1 MEKGRGHRPGPPS
14 RDFIGPGDA
23 RIYVSPGAR
32 KETLRKRTFTA
43 AKAPGPRYAEL
54 RCASAFSFLNGA
66 SLPEDLVER
75 AAALGLPAVALVDV
89 NGVYGAPRF
98 WKAARAA
105 GVKALV
111 GAEVTLV
118 EWPAAHRQGSAKRT
132 ASSKVREEEQRA
144 SGSSSFEARREAP
157 RGPLGLVPPPRRRG
171 RRPRGLRCWQTAE
184 LVIAIF
190 ASCFRRGR
198 WESRRERLP

>member
-1 MEKGRGHRPGPPS
+1 MEKGRGHHPGPPS
-14 RDFIGPGDA
+14 RDWIGPGDA
-23 RIYVSPGAR
+23 RMYVSPGSR
-32 KETLRKRTFTA
+32 KEALRKRTFA
-43 AKAPGPRYAEL
+43 EAKAPGPRYAEL

-75 AAALGLPAVALVDV
+75 AAALGLPAVALVDA
-89 NGVYGAPRF
+89 NGLYGAPRF

-118 EWPAAHRQGSAKRT
+118 EWPARQIQRSAKKT
-132 ASSKVREEEQRA
+132 VSEKVREDEKQA

-157 RGPLGLVPPPRRRG
+157 RGPLGLVPPLPPGTPPPRLTLLG
-171 RRPRGLRCWQTAE
+171 RKAGPATGTSAD
-184 LVIAIF
+184 
-190 ASCFRRGR
+190 S
-198 WESRRERLP
+198 